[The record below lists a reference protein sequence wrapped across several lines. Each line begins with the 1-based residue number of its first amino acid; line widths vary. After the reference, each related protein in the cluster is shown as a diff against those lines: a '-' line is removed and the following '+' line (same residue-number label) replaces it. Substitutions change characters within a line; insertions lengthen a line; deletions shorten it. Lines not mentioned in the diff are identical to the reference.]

1 METCAENENRRMTMF
16 NPLLWIFGRTS
27 TEAPRQQ
34 HDPGPIRQRTARTVS
49 GEPFARHLRMKGRRI
64 AVERTLIPAGWSM
77 APETQ
82 AKVIPE
88 AGQCELRWRRALMR
102 WKEEMAV
109 GKRAL
114 EHSRLSDG

>member
-1 METCAENENRRMTMF
+1 MF
-16 NPLLWIFGRTS
+16 NPWTAVFGRTS
-27 TEAPRQQ
+27 AEAPRQQ

-49 GEPFARHLRMKGRRI
+49 GEPLARHLRMRGI
-64 AVERTLIPAGWSM
+64 LI
-77 APETQ
+77 APERSIVPESWQMCPQTQ

-109 GKRAL
+109 GKRL
-114 EHSRLSDG
+114 EK